1 LESLFAALFG
11 ALLGEERLAWVQY
24 AGCGLMLAGIL
35 LAQWPELAASPLAKA
50 SDGEIPGPTGT

>member
-1 LESLFAALFG
+1 
-11 ALLGEERLAWVQY
+11 
-24 AGCGLMLAGIL
+24 MLAGIL